1 MTNINLEFSRLFD
14 TTTVGRDA
22 KSVDLTANEAER
34 AALAQRLDLVSI
46 DALSASLR
54 VVRAGR
60 GPVFRVTG
68 VLTADVVQRCVAS
81 LDPIAAHVEEAVDFR
96 YGPADVGQTGREL
109 SIEFEDQDPPEP
121 MTGDLIDL
129 GEPIAQFLS
138 LALEPYPQLPNLEK
152 NGWSQD
158 EPGSE
163 ETNTASA
170 ADDPERE
177 NPFEVLAT
185 LMDKKE

>member
-1 MTNINLEFSRLFD
+1 MTEINLEFSRLFD
-14 TTTVGRDA
+14 TATVGRDA
-22 KSVDLTANEAER
+22 KSIVLNANEEER
-34 AALAQRLDLVSI
+34 AALAQRLDLIGIES
-46 DALSASLR
+46 LSASLR
-54 VVRAGR
+54 VARAGR

-96 YGPADVGQTGREL
+96 YGPADADETGHDL

-121 MTGDLIDL
+121 MTGDLIEL

-138 LALEPYPQLPNLEK
+138 LALDPYPQLPDLDK
-152 NGWSQD
+152 DGWSQD
-158 EPGSE
+158 EPGPE
-163 ETNTASA
+163 ETNTASDP
-170 ADDPERE
+170 DDPDRE

-185 LMDKKE
+185 LMDKKV